1 MLLTEEGHVM
11 VALQRPRLAAQPL
24 VLVRIENKACIFSIN
39 DKAQVRNLDT
49 AHSKL
54 KHIFISGH

>member
-54 KHIFISGH
+54 KHI